1 MGDVSCLERDEA
13 EDAGEGGETS
23 PSPRRSS
30 SSAEDG
36 YSGDGS
42 W

>member
-1 MGDVSCLERDEA
+1 MGADGLCLETEEA

-23 PSPRRSS
+23 PSPTISS

-36 YSGDGS
+36 
-42 W
+42 